1 MLGMSA
7 LEDLCAKKELSKTA
21 LLHAMT
27 GAAPWFT
34 NCGLIPWEQI
44 DG

>member
-27 GAAPWFT
+27 GAAPLVYKLWAYSL
-34 NCGLIPWEQI
+34 GA
-44 DG
+44 D